1 MALNKLN
8 GARMQPQTQLSTEPI
23 CGTPLVNCFES
34 GRPLLRKL
42 ALMLLMSLKISR
54 VWVVLM
60 AQCAVVVDAEGLSFE
75 VLRSVDDAD
84 AVVG

>member
-1 MALNKLN
+1 
-8 GARMQPQTQLSTEPI
+8 
-23 CGTPLVNCFES
+23 
-34 GRPLLRKL
+34 
-42 ALMLLMSLKISR
+42 MLLMSLKISR